1 MEEIN
6 ELYQKI
12 KESDEYKELVQNNLY
27 LTNIFIMLDDSNNL
41 IDRIQFGF
49 YNKEKDKI
57 ITLSIHENKIIK
69 SLEQEIAKKSDQKLE
84 ELNIENLNINLNE
97 IEEMC
102 VKEIKKINDKI
113 KINRKMFLIQNQE
126 KPIFLNTFLAE
137 DGNIFS
143 LKIDISTKEMLEF
156 KKFNVKDLI
165 NN

>member
-1 MEEIN
+1 M
-6 ELYQKI
+6 
-12 KESDEYKELVQNNLY
+12 
-27 LTNIFIMLDDSNNL
+27 
-41 IDRIQFGF
+41 
-49 YNKEKDKI
+49 
-57 ITLSIHENKIIK
+57 
-69 SLEQEIAKKSDQKLE
+69 
-84 ELNIENLNINLNE
+84 NE